1 MSHTNSASAGK
12 PLAPVSHPHQLGLF
26 SAVILV
32 VANMVGTGIF
42 TTSGF
47 IIQELGNP
55 WAMLGCWVVGGLF
68 ALTGALC
75 YGELGARFP
84 RAGGEDI
91 FLRQSFGEVPAL

>member
-1 MSHTNSASAGK
+1 MRNVAQART
-12 PLAPVSHPHQLGLF
+12 PDLPVAQGRQEKMGLF
-26 SAVILV
+26 SATILV

-55 WAMLGCWVVGGLF
+55 WAMLGCWAIGGMF

-75 YGELGARFP
+75 
-84 RAGGEDI
+84 
-91 FLRQSFGEVPAL
+91 